1 MNFRLYLVALG
12 TFTIATD
19 AFVIA
24 GILPEIAQSFH
35 VTIGTAGQLITVYS
49 LIYGFG
55 APLLAALLAPF
66 SRQHVLIGALFGFS
80 LANIASALAP
90 SFGFLIGCRILA
102 GVCAA
107 VVSPTAYALA
117 ATLASDNT
125 RGRALALMGF
135 GSSAATVVGVPLGT
149 WIGQTLGWSVTFGL
163 IAGLSALAGMVLSLV
178 GIPKIP
184 TSSTVSL
191 KARFS
196 LMVHPLLVLA
206 LLPTLFWSMAHFTLY
221 TYVAPFLQQT
231 THSRNVSSLLLI
243 WGAGNV
249 VGNWLGGY
257 VADHI
262 GSGRTIV
269 LSLFA
274 LVIALSL
281 LPTTSAF
288 LLGTLVLLFLWGVA
302 VWTAW
307 PALQNRLH
315 DRSPHLASQVLALN
329 GSIDILGGAA
339 GAGVGGLI
347 VSTFPIQTLAWSG
360 GAFALAALLFFFL
373 SKRCDQMKTRSS

>member
-1 MNFRLYLVALG
+1 MNFRIYLVALG
-12 TFTIATD
+12 TFAIATD

-35 VTIGTAGQLITVYS
+35 VTIGTAGQLVTVYS
-49 LIYGFG
+49 LLYGFG
-55 APLLAALLAPF
+55 APVLAAVLAPF
-66 SRQHVLIGALFGFS
+66 SRKHILIGALFGFS
-80 LANIASALAP
+80 LANVASALAP

-117 ATLASDNT
+117 ATLASDNA
-125 RGRALALMGF
+125 RGRALAMVGF
-135 GSSAATVVGVPLGT
+135 GSSAATVVGVPLGA
-149 WIGQTLGWSVTFGL
+149 WIGQTLGWPVTFSL
-163 IAGLSALAGMVLSLV
+163 VAGLSALAGVTLSLV
-178 GIPKIP
+178 GIPSIP
-184 TSSTVSL
+184 IPSTISL
-191 KARFS
+191 GARFS

-206 LLPTLFWSMAHFTLY
+206 LFPTFFWSMAHFTLY
-221 TYVAPFLQQT
+221 TYVALFLQQT
-231 THSRNVSSLLLI
+231 THSRNVSSFLLI
-243 WGAGNV
+243 WGAGSV

-269 LSLFA
+269 VSLFTLA
-274 LVIALSL
+274 VALSL
-281 LPTTSAF
+281 LPTTAAF
-288 LLGTLVLLFLWGVA
+288 LPGTVVLLFLWGMA

-315 DRSPHLASQVLALN
+315 NRLPHLASQVLALN

-347 VSTFPIQTLAWSG
+347 VSTLPVQILAWSG
-360 GAFALAALLFFFL
+360 GAFALVALLSFSL
-373 SKRCDQMKTRSS
+373 STWCDQGRKKE